1 MAGLRKASSYS
12 KRHVVPYTRTS
23 RKKQK
28 AYIKMIPPQKI
39 VKFTMGREDLLR
51 DGKLPYVLIMVSNEH
66 AQIRHN
72 ALEACRQYLNKALVE
87 ELNDQFVLK
96 VIPFPHHIQRENKML
111 TGAGADRMQTG
122 MQLSFGKAIGKA
134 AIVKPG
140 TRIFVLSLPNQK
152 AVTFTRHILHQIK
165 AKLPCTTKILYE
177 DNSRKKT
184 EQVA

>member
-1 MAGLRKASSYS
+1 MAALRKATAYS
-12 KRHVVPYTRTS
+12 KRPVVPYTRTS

-51 DGKLPYVLIMVSNEH
+51 DGKLPYVLTMVSNDY

-72 ALEACRQYLNKALVE
+72 ALEACRQYLNKRLVE
-87 ELNDQFVLK
+87 ELNDQFVFK

-140 TRIFVLSLPNQK
+140 TRIFVLSLPTPK
-152 AVTFTRHILHQIK
+152 AVALSRHLLHQIK
-165 AKLPCTTKILYE
+165 AKLPCTTKVLYE
-177 DNSRKKT
+177 DNTKPKA
-184 EQVA
+184 E